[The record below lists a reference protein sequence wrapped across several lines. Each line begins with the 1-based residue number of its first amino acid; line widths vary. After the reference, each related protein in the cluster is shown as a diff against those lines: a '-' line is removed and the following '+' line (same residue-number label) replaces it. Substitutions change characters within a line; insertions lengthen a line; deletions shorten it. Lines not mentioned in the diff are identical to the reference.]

1 MTIGENIFDIDTPAL
16 WVDLDIMEANI
27 AYLAKRLNQAGVNWR
42 PHIKGIKIPAIAH
55 KLVDA
60 GGVGVTCAKLGEAEV
75 MAAAGMKDIL
85 IANEIVGQK
94 KIRRLVALRA
104 HADVMVAVDDLD
116 NVREIS
122 SAASEAGRRIRVL
135 VELNIGMERAGLN
148 PDPTIV
154 DFVREIILLPG
165 VDFAGLMGWEG
176 HVVGI
181 TDLVEK
187 KRVGEKAIHTLV
199 EMAEMLRMEGIPV
212 RIVSCGGSGSYTISA
227 SIPGVTEI
235 QAGGAIF
242 GDLTYRKWGAGTEPS
257 LFVMTSVTSHA
268 VPQRAIVD
276 AGRKSMNCDIAM
288 PYPNNIE
295 GIELTGLSAEHGILK
310 ISNPIIE
317 LKVGDKINFVVGY
330 GDWTVF
336 LYDRLF
342 GVRDGKIEIV
352 WDIQGRGKLT

>member
-1 MTIGENIFDIDTPAL
+1 MAIGENIFEIDTPAL

-27 AYLAKRLNQAGVNWR
+27 AYLVKRLKQTGVNWR
-42 PHIKGIKIPAIAH
+42 PHTKGIKIPAIAH
-55 KLVDA
+55 KLVEA
-60 GGVGVTCAKLGEAEV
+60 GAIGVTCAKLGEAEI
-75 MAAAGMKDIL
+75 MAAAGVKDIL

-94 KIRRLVALRA
+94 KIQRLVGLSA

-122 SAASEAGRRIRVL
+122 SAASEAGRRIRIL
-135 VELNIGMERAGLN
+135 VELNIGMERAGL
-148 PDPTIV
+148 DPGHTVV
-154 DFVREIILLPG
+154 DFVKETIALPG
-165 VDFAGLMGWEG
+165 IDFAGLMGWEG

-181 TDLVEK
+181 TDPVEK
-187 KRVGEKAIHTLV
+187 KREGEKAIYLLV
-199 EMAEMLRMEGIPV
+199 EMAEMLRREGV
-212 RIVSCGGSGSYTISA
+212 QVQIVSCGGSGSYPISA

-242 GDLTYRKWGAGTEPS
+242 GDITYQKWGAGTEPS

-276 AGRKSMNCDIAM
+276 AGRKSMNCDISM
-288 PYPNNIE
+288 PYPNNIA

-310 ISNPIIE
+310 ISDPNLE
-317 LKVGDKINFVVGY
+317 LKVGDKVNFVVGY

-336 LYDRLF
+336 LYDRLL

-352 WDIQGRGKLT
+352 WDILGRGKLT